1 MWCFFFLF
9 FWVWKGLK
17 TLTIVK
23 VDYEQSLFH
32 LSPSETRKTR
42 KWPRACRFSRLFT
55 ARRLRAQLPSLNLKK
70 ERLLGRYRQRWI
82 TEDSTSLSLQRQS
95 SHLLSLGRNRDKKFT
110 GRGKMMVEF
119 FSAEMVVNVCKYR
132 SWRAEGDSEIMS
144 AASFKARDAFISPSA
159 AMTCNRWNIMMI
171 FALERKSSSVKK
183 EPENIQAWIQW
194 EISVLVSFIS
204 VKPANVR
211 MNEIVKSVSL

>member
-1 MWCFFFLF
+1 MWCSFFLF

-23 VDYEQSLFH
+23 VDYEQSLFY
-32 LSPSETRKTR
+32 LSPPSETRKTR

-55 ARRLRAQLPSLNLKK
+55 ASPLDACARTPLTKSEEK
-70 ERLLGRYRQRWI
+70 ERLLAGYRQRWI
-82 TEDSTSLSLQRQS
+82 TEVSTSLSLKRQS

-159 AMTCNRWNIMMI
+159 AMTCNRWKIMMI
-171 FALERKSSSVKK
+171 FALEWTS
-183 EPENIQAWIQW
+183 
-194 EISVLVSFIS
+194 
-204 VKPANVR
+204 
-211 MNEIVKSVSL
+211 